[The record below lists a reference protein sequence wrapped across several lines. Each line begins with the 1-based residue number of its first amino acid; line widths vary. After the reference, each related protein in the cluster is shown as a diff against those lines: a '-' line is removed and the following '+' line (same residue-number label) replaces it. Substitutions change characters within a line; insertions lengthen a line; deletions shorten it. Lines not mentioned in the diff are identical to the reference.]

1 MDNLQRTRDDGS
13 DDSESFYSAEELE
26 SNSRD
31 VSDHESFYSAD
42 DLSSDQDMV
51 SVEDFL
57 VHDEMDM
64 NADVTQPVEYS
75 QDDYTINEMN
85 EYDATSGYG
94 TSDEREVFNF
104 YNHAEQPICLPGET
118 MIKNDKPD
126 ILTLEIDSGSDSDI
140 YHEKPDVYRRSPSV
154 KVMSQVENTQ
164 PFLGSPRDGEITV
177 PDVISLVGEPFVE
190 FDGTRQVIVIDSE
203 DEEEPDYMRKR
214 YKSPDIDDEAPDAD
228 LQQSPYQRKMKKLK
242 EIADRANQFSNKV
255 DDGPLRV
262 MER

>member
-1 MDNLQRTRDDGS
+1 MANLQRTLDDGS

-31 VSDHESFYSAD
+31 ISDHESFYSAD
-42 DLSSDQDMV
+42 DLSRDEDMML
-51 SVEDFL
+51 EDST
-57 VHDEMDM
+57 VRDEMDM
-64 NADVTQPVEYS
+64 NADVTQPVDYP

-94 TSDEREVFNF
+94 TADEREVFDF

-118 MIKNDKPD
+118 MVKNGNPD

-140 YHEKPDVYRRSPSV
+140 YHEKTDVYRRSPSV
-154 KVMSQVENTQ
+154 KIMSQTENSN
-164 PFLGSPRDGEITV
+164 PFLGSPQDGEITV

-214 YKSPDIDDEAPDAD
+214 YKSPDIDDEAPDAE

-242 EIADRANQFSNKV
+242 ELADRANQFSNKV

>member
-1 MDNLQRTRDDGS
+1 MANLQKTIDDGS
-13 DDSESFYSAEELE
+13 DDSESFYSAEEMG

-31 VSDHESFYSAD
+31 ISDHESFYSAD

-51 SVEDFL
+51 SIVDFP
-57 VHDEMDM
+57 VHDEMDQ

-75 QDDYTINEMN
+75 QDDYTINEMKK
-85 EYDATSGYG
+85 YDATSGYG
-94 TSDEREVFNF
+94 TADEREVFDF
-104 YNHAEQPICLPGET
+104 YNHAEQPICLPDET
-118 MIKNDKPD
+118 INNDNPD

-140 YHEKPDVYRRSPSV
+140 YHEKLDVYRQSPSV
-154 KVMSQVENTQ
+154 KVMSQAENTQ

-190 FDGTRQVIVIDSE
+190 FDGTRQVIVIDSG

-214 YKSPDIDDEAPDAD
+214 YKSPDIDDEAPDAE

-242 EIADRANQFSNKV
+242 EIADRANQFSSKV

>member
-94 TSDEREVFNF
+94 TADEREVFNF
-104 YNHAEQPICLPGET
+104 YNHAEQPICLPAET
-118 MIKNDKPD
+118 MIKIDKPD

-203 DEEEPDYMRKR
+203 DEEEHDYMRKR